1 MASVIEPLP
10 SGAPAQLGGYRILGI
25 LGSGGM
31 GTVYLARGL
40 GGRVA
45 LKTVRPELLRD
56 QGLRDRFAREV
67 AAAAAVR
74 SPFVAAV
81 LGSAPRTGVPWLASE
96 FVPGPT
102 LGQAVRRHGPLPVSA
117 VCTLAGAL
125 GRALAAL
132 AAAGVVHRDLKPS
145 NVLLAADRPRLVDFG
160 IARVAGDA
168 TLTTAGQRP
177 GTPGYMSPEQ
187 VVKGELGPASDVFC
201 AGALLV
207 FAVTGRHVFLDGDQA
222 GTDVRIVYGEPDL
235 DEVPGTLLPVVRA
248 CLAKRPADR
257 PTAAE
262 LAAELDPHGTAVRV
276 AERWLPQGVRAD
288 IAEIERAAAA
298 LGAGPGRP
306 GRRRVLLGAGGALAL
321 AAAGTAVLAWPR
333 AGAGPD
339 REPVPR
345 WTGAPGV
352 VPRPLWSY
360 DRAATKPPF
369 APVEADEVVCFAD
382 ADGHIAGYDPVSG
395 RRRWDGPA
403 ARALLGGGRPVALG
417 SDGAVVFL
425 DAGSGAARRR
435 VQADADR
442 LLAADEDTA
451 YVLDR
456 TGRIRALE
464 AAEGRQRWDR
474 PLPMPGPVGAA
485 AGHGLLVLAS
495 GTGAVTALSA
505 ADGGQVWR
513 HPADQA
519 ARPRADTG
527 RKQPAEPYRPG
538 ISRRVVVLG
547 TGRTLSGLDP
557 ADGGRMWS
565 LPADERRGFGEPTVA
580 GRTVYVVDGGQLR
593 AVDAGAGRPLWTV
606 LAGDELAARPGPLPT
621 ASGVHAALANPEL
634 GTIAVHTG
642 RAAEQYRYAPAG
654 LSGDRWLGAVVRG
667 GVVWQRG
674 AAVRA
679 LPGL

>member
-10 SGAPAQLGGYRILGI
+10 NGAPARLGGYLILGI

-31 GTVYLARGL
+31 GTVYLARGS
-40 GGRVA
+40 GRRVA

-56 QGLRDRFAREV
+56 QGLRDRFAREA

-102 LGQAVRRHGPLPVSA
+102 LGQAVLRHGPLPVPA
-117 VCTLAGAL
+117 VRALAGAL
-125 GRALAAL
+125 GRALTAL

-145 NVLLAADRPRLVDFG
+145 NLLLAADRPRLVDFG

-222 GTDVRIVYGEPDL
+222 GTDVRIVYGEPGL
-235 DEVPGTLLPVVRA
+235 DDVPGTLLPVVRA

-262 LAAELDPHGTAVRV
+262 LAAELDPHGTAARA
-276 AERWLPQGVRAD
+276 AERWLPAGVRAD

-298 LGAGPGRP
+298 LGAGSGRP
-306 GRRRVLLGAGGALAL
+306 ARRRAVLGAGGALAL
-321 AAAGTAVLAWPR
+321 AAGAAVLARPR
-333 AGAGPD
+333 SGSGAD
-339 REPVPR
+339 RAPTPR
-345 WTGAPGV
+345 WSGAPGV

-360 DRAATKPPF
+360 DRAAANPSF
-369 APVEADEVVCFAD
+369 APVEADGVVCFPD
-382 ADGHIAGYDPVSG
+382 AGGRITGYDPVSG
-395 RRRWDGPA
+395 ERRWHGPA
-403 ARALLGGGRPVALG
+403 ARALLGGRRPVALG
-417 SDGAVVFL
+417 ADGTVLLL
-425 DAGSGAARRR
+425 DAGSGAVRRR

-442 LLAADEDTA
+442 LLAADDDTA

-456 TGRIRALE
+456 AGRIRALGT
-464 AAEGRQRWDR
+464 ADGRQRWDR
-474 PLPMPGPVGAA
+474 PLPVPGPVGAA
-485 AGHGLLVLAS
+485 AGQGLLVVAS

-505 ADGGQVWR
+505 GGEQLWR
-513 HPADQA
+513 HPAAGRAPSGTGTGGRRPA
-519 ARPRADTG
+519 A
-527 RKQPAEPYRPG
+527 PYRPG
-538 ISRRVVVLG
+538 ISPQVVVVG
-547 TGRTLSGLDP
+547 GGRSLIGLDP
-557 ADGGRMWS
+557 AGGGRLWS
-565 LPADERRGFGEPTVA
+565 LPADEDQGFGEPAVA
-580 GRTVYVVDGGQLR
+580 GRTVYVADGGQLR
-593 AVDAGAGRPLWTV
+593 AVGAVAGKPLWTV
-606 LAGDELAARPGPLPT
+606 PAGGELASRPAPLTT

-634 GTIAVHTG
+634 GTVAVHTG

-654 LSGDRWLGAVVRG
+654 LAGSRWLGAVVRG
-667 GVVWQRG
+667 AVVWQRG
-674 AAVRA
+674 PAVRA